1 MTEFLSFLFTF
12 IGLVMFQVP
21 IAFSIGIATL
31 LLMYLLPSQLP
42 LSIIA
47 QRIYA
52 GADSFILLAIPL
64 FILSG
69 NLMKT
74 GGMSRRMVDFINV
87 FIGRFRG
94 GMSLVMVGSC
104 MLFAGVSGSAV
115 ADCAAVGG
123 VMLPI
128 LEEQKYPKSWVAGLL
143 ATAGTIG
150 PIIPPSVPM
159 LIYGVTAGV
168 SIIKLFLGGIIPGL
182 MIGFGLMGVAYYYAV
197 KYGYARGQSV
207 SLKEAWITFWK
218 SILSIGAPVIIIGGI
233 LGGFCTPTEAGALA
247 AAYAFVVGALIYKEI
262 KLRDL
267 SSILR
272 QTVISSSIVVFLI
285 AVSTFSAWLITIFQI
300 PNALVSMFSYFLE
313 NKFIALLIINFFLL
327 LWGTIMDL
335 APTILIL
342 VPLLMPLVKLLEV
355 DPIFFGVMMVINLCI
370 GLVTPPV
377 GTVLY
382 VVCSIT
388 KVPAIEVARHALPF
402 LAVMVITLILII
414 LFPQLVMFIP
424 NIMIK

>member
-1 MTEFLSFLFTF
+1 MGEFIAFLFTF
-12 IGLVMFQVP
+12 IGLVIFQIP

-31 LLMYLLPSQLP
+31 LLMYLLPSKLP
-42 LSIIA
+42 LAIMA
-47 QRIYA
+47 QRIFA

-69 NLMKT
+69 NLMKS

-87 FIGRFRG
+87 FIGRFKG

-128 LEEQKYPKSWVAGLL
+128 LEKQKYPKSWVAGLL

-168 SIIKLFLGGIIPGL
+168 SILKLFLGGVVPGL

-197 KYGYARGQSV
+197 KYGYARGESV
-207 SLKEAWITFWK
+207 PIRKSLIIFWN
-218 SILSIGAPVIIIGGI
+218 SILSIGSPVIIIGGI

-247 AAYAFVVGALIYKEI
+247 SVYAFVVGTMIYKEI
-262 KLRDL
+262 KLKDL
-267 SSILR
+267 PSILKE
-272 QTVISSSIVVFLI
+272 TVISSSIVIFLI

-300 PNALVSMFSYFLE
+300 PKSLVNMFSYFIA
-313 NKFIALLIINFFLL
+313 NKFLAFFIINFFLL

-342 VPLLMPLVKLLEV
+342 VPLLMPLVKALGV
-355 DPIFFGVMMVINLCI
+355 DPVFFGVMMIINLCI

-388 KVPAIEVARHALPF
+388 KVNALDVAKSALPF
-402 LAVMVITLILII
+402 LAVMIITLILII
-414 LFPQLVMFIP
+414 LFPQLVMYIP
-424 NIMIK
+424 NLLIK